1 MAKLTVAY
9 LEAQLA
15 AAQADAAGARA
26 ELASLQHRVK
36 HDYVE
41 RAEYSRVQGVLTSCQ
56 TWLKKYK
63 GMAYQASGAAPIV
76 GTFKERC
83 HAYMEATGKNSV
95 NSRELREWESEN
107 ATA

>member
-1 MAKLTVAY
+1 MAKITIAY
-9 LEAQLA
+9 LQAQLA
-15 AAQADAAGARA
+15 AAEADAAGART
-26 ELASLQHRVK
+26 ELESLKNRIK

-63 GMAYQASGAAPIV
+63 GMAYQASGATPIA

-95 NSRELREWESEN
+95 NSRELREWETNN
-107 ATA
+107 A

>member
-9 LEAQLA
+9 LQAQLA
-15 AAQADAAGARA
+15 AAEADAAGARA
-26 ELASLQHRVK
+26 ELASLQHRIK

-56 TWLKKYK
+56 TWLAKYK
-63 GMAYQASGAAPIV
+63 GQAQRASHAAP
-76 GTFKERC
+76 GKSFSDRC

-95 NSRELREWESEN
+95 NSRELREWECNHAE
-107 ATA
+107 A

>member
-9 LEAQLA
+9 LQAQLA
-15 AAQADAAGARA
+15 AAEADAAGARA

-63 GMAYQASGAAPIV
+63 GMAQRAEQAPV
-76 GTFKERC
+76 GVSFKDRC
-83 HAYMEATGKNSV
+83 HAYMEATGKTSV
-95 NSRELREWESEN
+95 NSRELREWESDN